1 MIIKIRLPRIFSEQA
16 SLDIIRNLFRDIL
29 TYYALLGLLLAAC
42 KLFTPP
48 TAVPDWLFLIS
59 AAICAMISLLW
70 VAAITTENLNA
81 LERMSETRKDKVWV
95 IVMMFF
101 SCMMLLLALWAA
113 VKIAY

>member
-1 MIIKIRLPRIFSEQA
+1 MIIKSRLPRIFSEQA

-29 TYYALLGLLLAAC
+29 TYYALLGLLVAAC

-48 TAVPDWLFLIS
+48 TAIPDWLFLIG
-59 AAICAMISLLW
+59 AAICCMISLLW

-81 LERMSETRKDKVWV
+81 LDKMSETRTDKVWV

-101 SCMMLLLALWAA
+101 SFLMLLLALGA
-113 VKIAY
+113 VLKIAY